1 NRYHCYND
9 APVTKT
15 LGTNGS
21 GNPRHD
27 IVVAALDDDFY
38 DGSGFNRWRLSVIAG
53 TPNATPVDPATPNNA
68 IKLCSINVPSSSV
81 ISQAS
86 ITDLRPRATL
96 KHGTPVGTLTAYA
109 GPTTPAGYLFASGA
123 AVSRATYKHLFDV
136 IGTTYGA
143 GDGSTT
149 FNLP

>member
-1 NRYHCYND
+1 MAEINPPSWMEGGSHPSEHDRLMLAALVSGEGVGDIADLLVTWTSGLGISIGGGHIWITGDSAALPNRYHCYND

-53 TPNATPVDPATPNNA
+53 TPNATP
-68 IKLCSINVPSSSV
+68 
-81 ISQAS
+81 
-86 ITDLRPRATL
+86 
-96 KHGTPVGTLTAYA
+96 
-109 GPTTPAGYLFASGA
+109 
-123 AVSRATYKHLFDV
+123 
-136 IGTTYGA
+136 
-143 GDGSTT
+143 
-149 FNLP
+149 